1 MAFGEKELRAQL
13 KGELRPVYL
22 LYGEEAYLTA
32 HYTDAIA
39 SLAVEE
45 DMGGFN
51 LQKFDGESA
60 SVEQIEQ
67 AIDAMPLMAER
78 KCVVVRDL
86 DFTNEEVAA
95 RILPLVEQ
103 PIESTVLVLS
113 YMRLQPT
120 GKNGVWKTLLSAVEK
135 SGAVVKFA
143 KKSAT
148 EMAATL
154 CAGAARRNCVLS
166 SANAALLVEQCGD
179 DMLLLGNELDKL
191 AALADGGEITAA
203 LIHKVA
209 TKNLEAKVYELSK
222 AILRRKS
229 DEAFGILNTLLGQ
242 REDPIAILAVLIG
255 AYVDMYRMKVA
266 GAAAKSVA
274 DVMAA
279 FPQAY
284 RSSKEFRLKYA
295 AGDAAR
301 MTLEA
306 LCEKLDIL
314 AEADTLLKSSRANPR
329 FVLEQAIA
337 KLLR

>member
-1 MAFGEKELRAQL
+1 MAFGEKELRQEL

-32 HYTDAIA
+32 HYADAIA
-39 SLAVEE
+39 SAAVAE

-51 LQKFDGESA
+51 LQKFDGEAASA
-60 SVEQIEQ
+60 EQIEQ
-67 AIDAMPLMAER
+67 AIDALPLMAER
-78 KCVVVRDL
+78 KCVIVRDL
-86 DFTNEEVAA
+86 DFTNEDVAA
-95 RILPLVEQ
+95 RILPL
-103 PIESTVLVLS
+103 IEAPSDTTVLVLM

-120 GKNGVWKTLLSAVEK
+120 GHNGIWKTLLSMVEK
-135 SGAVVKFA
+135 NGAVVKFA
-143 KKSAT
+143 KKTAT

-166 SANAALLVEQCGD
+166 AANAALLIQQCGE

-203 LIHKVA
+203 LIEKVA

-222 AILRRKS
+222 ALLRRKS
-229 DEAFGILNTLLGQ
+229 DEAYSILNTLLGQ

-266 GAAAKSVA
+266 GAAAKSA
-274 DVMAA
+274 AEVMAA
-279 FPQAY
+279 FPQSY
-284 RSSKEFRLKYA
+284 KNSKEYRLKYA

-301 MTLEA
+301 MSTDA
-306 LCEKLDIL
+306 LREKLDIL